1 MLTLNTAWKYDGIFV
16 KSIQKPQVW
25 ADWVTINAH
34 IGRLLSI
41 LIQGVDNFCKKYVY
55 IYIIKCICDDIFFEY
70 IKYSYFFRFN
80 HSKTTLDILFF
91 ILRYIWMFGRWLVTD
106 EEEQKTGKDS
116 YAAPNVKTTGPSPRR
131 SSQ

>member
-25 ADWVTINAH
+25 ADWVAINAH

-41 LIQGVDNFCKKYVY
+41 LSQGVDNFWKNISLNVY
-55 IYIIKCICDDIFFEY
+55 AMIYFLNI
-70 IKYSYFFRFN
+70 IKYSYFFRFY
-80 HSKTTLDILFF
+80 HAKTTLDILFL

-106 EEEQKTGKDS
+106 EEEQNTGNDS